1 MIDRTPESATVDE
14 RLQAMV
20 RAIVDGVQPS
30 RVILFGS
37 RARGEASPDSDYDLV
52 VELAFDRS
60 EYWETYHRVSATL
73 GPVKDGVSVDV
84 LIRQPGELEA
94 KRDDPGYMDWA
105 IAREGVVVYPPDASS
120 EALRPQP
127 RERGRVRERQPF
139 ESIGGWLERI
149 DQDLRMVEL
158 NLNAGESAAWGAA
171 GFHAQQAA
179 EKYLKILLVQ
189 RGIHP
194 PKLHEIDE
202 LIGLV
207 RDCGY
212 DFPLFT
218 EESKLLNPYAV
229 TIRYPER
236 APIPN
241 EAGGRA
247 VIAAARRIVEA
258 AKALIAA

>member
-1 MIDRTPESATVDE
+1 MIDRALETAEVDE
-14 RLQAMV
+14 RLNAMV
-20 RAIVDGVQPS
+20 RAIVDGVRPS

-37 RARGEASPDSDYDLV
+37 RARGDGSLDSDYDLV

-60 EYWETYHRVSATL
+60 DYWETYRRVTATL

-84 LIRQPGELEA
+84 LIRQPGEIEA

-105 IAREGVVVYPPDASS
+105 IAREGVVVYPPGASGD
-120 EALRPQP
+120 ALRPQSTA
-127 RERGRVRERQPF
+127 RGRVRERQPYD
-139 ESIGGWLERI
+139 SIKGWLERI

-158 NLNAGESAAWGAA
+158 TLNAGESAAWGAA
-171 GFHAQQAA
+171 GFHAQQGA

-194 PKLHEIDE
+194 PKLHEIDT

-212 DFPLFT
+212 EFPLFAQ
-218 EESKLLNPYAV
+218 ESKLLNPYAV
-229 TIRYPER
+229 TIRYPEQ

-241 EAGGRA
+241 EVDGRA
-247 VIAAARRIVEA
+247 VIAASRRIIDSA
-258 AKALIAA
+258 RALVTT